1 MKLLSAFFFFLV
13 LSFNALAAPQFKDYP
28 VEIYNGSGHSVV
40 LNKETRLFKTRFK
53 EAGKSSVN
61 FAGKYVM
68 SSVGCGTACV
78 SYFYVDKKSGMT
90 SFVPENLQPDYN
102 DMECENEVYYKPNSR
117 LFVISSVLSGVCS
130 VAYYEFLDGKFK
142 LIETQPFVGSVK

>member
-1 MKLLSAFFFFLV
+1 MKSLYALILLCT
-13 LSFNALAAPQFKDYP
+13 LSFSAQAAPQFKDYP
-28 VEIYNGSGHSVV
+28 VDVYSGVGHNVV

-53 EAGKSSVN
+53 EAGKASVN

-78 SYFYVDKKSGMT
+78 SYFYVDKKSGLT
-90 SFVPENLQPDYN
+90 NFIPENLQPDYN

-117 LFVISSVLSGVCS
+117 LFIASSVLNGACS
-130 VAYYEFLDGKFK
+130 VAYYEFLDGEFK
-142 LIETQPFVGSVK
+142 LIETQPFKGAPQ